1 MVALLKREVGNLL
14 SRFGLQRV
22 QDHRPHPQGE
32 IDYDSLYADVAKNY
46 PKIMKRLAE

>member
-1 MVALLKREVGNLL
+1 MVALLRREIGNLL

-22 QDHRPHPQGE
+22 PDHKPRPQGE
-32 IDYDSLYADVAKNY
+32 IDYDALYENVATHY